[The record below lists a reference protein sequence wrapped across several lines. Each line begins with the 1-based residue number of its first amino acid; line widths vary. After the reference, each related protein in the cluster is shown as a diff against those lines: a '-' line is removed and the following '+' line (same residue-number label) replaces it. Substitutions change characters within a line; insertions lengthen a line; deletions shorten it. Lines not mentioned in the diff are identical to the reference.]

1 MHKLPSLKTYFYFMF
16 PAVPLEIQGCDSPSC
31 HQMPAFT
38 VRQGQQH
45 GRKTS
50 KLSQDLRG
58 AKRLVPLVWDEERT
72 CCGEQAEIIYGMRI
86 ASL

>member
-1 MHKLPSLKTYFYFMF
+1 MF
-16 PAVPLEIQGCDSPSC
+16 PAVPLEIPGCDSPSC
-31 HQMPAFT
+31 HQMPVFT
-38 VRQGQQH
+38 VREGQQH

-58 AKRLVPLVWDEERT
+58 AKRLVPLVLVEERT
-72 CCGEQAEIIYGMRI
+72 CCGDQAEIIYRMRI